1 MIRGIGVDLIDKS
14 RINAI
19 YLKHGRRFED
29 KILSLKELEELSLK
43 SNQKKVAYLS
53 NNFACKEACSKVLG
67 TGFSGGVRF
76 RDIEVLRDAD
86 GSPFINLHGEASLIA
101 NTLNINNIH
110 VSITDSEELS
120 LAFVIGESL

>member
-1 MIRGIGVDLIDKS
+1 M
-14 RINAI
+14 
-19 YLKHGRRFED
+19 
-29 KILSLKELEELSLK
+29 SLK